1 MPVTASEHYY
11 PKTAHM
17 FQEPDLVQQR
27 SRKDPRKQNIAGFH
41 ICRKSKWLIFKERSL
56 TNV

>member
-17 FQEPDLVQQR
+17 FQEMQMSDGGCVTLPGESIQL
-27 SRKDPRKQNIAGFH
+27 KP
-41 ICRKSKWLIFKERSL
+41 
-56 TNV
+56 